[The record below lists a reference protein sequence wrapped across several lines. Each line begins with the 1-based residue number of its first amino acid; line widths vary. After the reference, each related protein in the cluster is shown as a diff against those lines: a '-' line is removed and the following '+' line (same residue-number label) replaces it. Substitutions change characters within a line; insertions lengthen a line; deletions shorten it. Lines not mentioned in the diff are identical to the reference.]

1 MSRYYIQHV
10 VLQTNYKNRFSIF
23 KYIFTVLTMYIMVTV
38 TEGGR
43 NFIHHGD
50 EVHFVFAWCVCECVS
65 KGMSEDFFLISSQTF
80 LFFTLANR
88 YLKKNV

>member
-1 MSRYYIQHV
+1 MD
-10 VLQTNYKNRFSIF
+10 
-23 KYIFTVLTMYIMVTV
+23 IMVTV

-65 KGMSEDFFLISSQTF
+65 KGMSEDFSHKLSNFSFFLSYPTDI
-80 LFFTLANR
+80 
-88 YLKKNV
+88 